1 MKAIFTFIT
10 LFFTVSSAVS
20 SEVLYLN
27 ENYILSAALCIV
39 SIVSFSLWINST
51 SINVLITEKHAQQA

>member
-1 MKAIFTFIT
+1 MKAIFTFVT

-51 SINVLITEKHAQQA
+51 SINVLITEKHAQ